1 MNLEETIEALDKE
14 IEFFIHHFGVEG
26 QAAREA
32 LGYLRDYQSLLSD
45 MSAKGI
51 KMVILGPKQHII
63 SASGTAPVLPHSVSE
78 VTREKEDLFVCE
90 CGQKVEPWHVYCY
103 QCGKKLDWEGV

>member
-14 IEFFIHHFGVEG
+14 IEFFITHFCVEG

-32 LGYLRDYQSLLSD
+32 LDYLRDYQSLLSD

-51 KMVILGPKQHII
+51 KMVTLGTKQHII
-63 SASGTAPVLPHSVSE
+63 SASGTAPVHLHSVSE

-103 QCGKKLDWEGV
+103 QCGKK